1 MVSKATNMVLG
12 SGKKKRPCNQ
22 VKDSHGKTILA
33 QNIWFS
39 LSFFLRRQ
47 IWFWPVQCW
56 FIHRSVLFCHLENTA
71 IPLAKEIFFRM
82 DVFSTFITIQN
93 IFNNMFWSK
102 MQCVH
107 LYNGPSFKYSNN
119 MFWSKMRCVHL
130 HNGASFSA
138 CIFSNIS
145 LVQVF

>member
-12 SGKKKRPCNQ
+12 SGTKNVLAIKLKILMEKQYSHKTYYLTWAYFYEDKFNFS
-22 VKDSHGKTILA
+22 VISVDSFIALFCFVIWRIL
-33 QNIWFS
+33 QLHLQKI
-39 LSFFLRRQ
+39 SFFEWMCFLHLP
-47 IWFWPVQCW
+47 IITNSKCSV
-56 FIHRSVLFCHLENTA
+56 FIF
-71 IPLAKEIFFRM
+71 IM
-82 DVFSTFITIQN
+82 DRHTNIQN
-93 IFNNMFWSK
+93 I
-102 MQCVH
+102 
-107 LYNGPSFKYSNN
+107 SNN